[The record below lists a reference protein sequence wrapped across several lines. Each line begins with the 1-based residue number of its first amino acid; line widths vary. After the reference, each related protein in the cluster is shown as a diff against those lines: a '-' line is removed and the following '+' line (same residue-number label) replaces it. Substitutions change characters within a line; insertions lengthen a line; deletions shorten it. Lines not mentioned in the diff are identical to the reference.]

1 MATPFSDIYE
11 LFLSNITDFSL
22 GYLDDATLEET
33 MQKWLINA
41 IPNYPN
47 PKSDLT
53 SFNLQL
59 GEFTDNLD
67 AMEKVILAKLM
78 TIEYINPFILDE
90 SLLKQSL
97 NPKDYRIYSPDKHL
111 ETLQKT
117 KDSLNNDVARAI
129 ARQSYSVKNLK
140 EWFGKTE

>member
-11 LFLSNITDFSL
+11 LFLSNITDFSFL
-22 GYLDDATLEET
+22 SMDDISLEEN

-53 SFNLQL
+53 SFDLQL
-59 GEFTDNLD
+59 GEFTDDLD
-67 AMEKVILAKLM
+67 MMEKVILAKLM
-78 TIEYINPFILDE
+78 AIEYINPFILDE

-117 KDSLNNDVARAI
+117 KDSLNNDVARSI
-129 ARQSYSVKNLK
+129 TRQSYSVKNLK
-140 EWFGKTE
+140 EWFGKT